1 MTSRREFLQ
10 IGFAA
15 TALPMAGSLLAN
27 PVSPAPT
34 VGPALPLAL
43 PLYRVLF
50 DERYAL
56 GTAFGAEAA
65 RAGASVAGFARGDIT
80 DFWFRDLDVRWRQS
94 PVAIAGFTRHGPL
107 FVLERCAWDRGL
119 KVVFRGEHRPL
130 PDGSTE
136 HHLSGSDFSLYQ
148 AAALAG
154 AGQEWSRLMAGIV
167 TQCGAG
173 CTTGQRELIT
183 RSGHRLPDDE
193 PFYSWVI
200 APRA

>member
-1 MTSRREFLQ
+1 MTNRREFLQ

-15 TALPMAGSLLAN
+15 AALPMADGLLAN
-27 PVSPAPT
+27 PASPA
-34 VGPALPLAL
+34 GPALHPTL

-65 RAGASVAGFARGDIT
+65 RTGASVVGFAGGDIT
-80 DFWFRDLDVRWRQS
+80 DFWFHDLDLRWRQS

-130 PDGSTE
+130 PDGGTE
-136 HHLSGSDFSLYQ
+136 HRLSGADFMLDR
-148 AAALAG
+148 AASLAG
-154 AGQEWSRLMAGIV
+154 AGQDWSRLMADV
-167 TQCGAG
+167 VMQCGAG